1 MKEVFFDD
9 AAALFRGH
17 PAIPDALWIDEHP
30 WSIAADSETCG
41 LGSHDGNSELFDA
54 ILQTLPCLKTVAF
67 GAAIRPYAEKN
78 MPLRGFDA
86 HFGKTGIGWIH
97 LPESKLGL
105 RQEVRRMETLA

>member
-30 WSIAADSETCG
+30 WPIAADSETCG
-41 LGSHDGNSELFDA
+41 LGSQDGNSKLLDA

-67 GAAIRPYAEKN
+67 GAAIRPHAEKN
-78 MPLRGFDA
+78 MPPRGFDA

-105 RQEVRRMETLA
+105 RQGARRMETPV